1 MLEQE
6 LVSNVETL
14 SVGSFEWM
22 TTNLTVSHYQNG
34 DAIPEVSDPLE
45 WSNCNFGAWCH
56 YNNDPQNEAV
66 FGKLYNIHALN
77 DPRGLAPV
85 GFHIPNELEW
95 SNINKSLR
103 CKEHLENK
111 KEDCNSTCSNF
122 NSRRDLAKK
131 CGFTFL
137 GGYRFA
143 DGSFSYL
150 NSAGFWWCKSEED
163 GIIAWVKNLGCS
175 FSNAYKNSGL
185 KANGYSVRCIK
196 D

>member
-6 LVSNVETL
+6 LISNVETL
-14 SVGSFEWM
+14 AVGSVEW
-22 TTNLTVSHYQNG
+22 TTCNLNVVNYRNG
-34 DAIPEVSDPLE
+34 DSIPEVRDPLD
-45 WSNCNFGAWCH
+45 WANSSSGAWCH
-56 YNNDPQNEAV
+56 YNNDPQNDLV
-66 FGKLYNIHALN
+66 YGKLYNIHAVN

-85 GFHIPNELEW
+85 GFHIPTEIEW
-95 SNINKSLR
+95 SNINTSLR
-103 CKEHLENK
+103 CKEHLETK

-122 NSRRDLAKK
+122 ANRRDLAKK

-143 DGSFSYL
+143 DGQFSFL
-150 NSAGFWWCKSEED
+150 ENAGFWWCKSEEA

-175 FSNAYKNSGL
+175 FSNSYKNTGL
-185 KANGYSVRCIK
+185 KAYGYSVRCIK